1 MTSRL
6 SVTPF
11 PPELVWAMVAGVGGN
26 APVVDMGYLPLSSP
40 SCGVFTSISAV
51 VSSAALWP
59 STDWRTL
66 FWLVPRSAWPELSGR
81 RNARNCCSCRSHVI
95 GVLGFCAIF
104 SVVFHEDLIVARL
117 CASWIVSISRRH

>member
-59 STDWRTL
+59 APTG
-66 FWLVPRSAWPELSGR
+66 VPYSGLYR
-81 RNARNCCSCRSHVI
+81 GPPGLN
-95 GVLGFCAIF
+95 
-104 SVVFHEDLIVARL
+104 
-117 CASWIVSISRRH
+117 